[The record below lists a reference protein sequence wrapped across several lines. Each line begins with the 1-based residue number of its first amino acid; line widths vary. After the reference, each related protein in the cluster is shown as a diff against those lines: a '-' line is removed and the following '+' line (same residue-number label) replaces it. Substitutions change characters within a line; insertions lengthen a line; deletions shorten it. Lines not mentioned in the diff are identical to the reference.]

1 MQLQLIANALIQR
14 KLNLRQ
20 LFRTYVERTGEDTYV
35 KVIRFTHFVK
45 LIRDLRVFRL
55 NDTTEGGGEAEDEL
69 SYLIEEML
77 EQIGV
82 MR

>member
-1 MQLQLIANALIQR
+1 
-14 KLNLRQ
+14 
-20 LFRTYVERTGEDTYV
+20 
-35 KVIRFTHFVK
+35 VK

-55 NDTTEGGGEAEDEL
+55 NDTTEGGGEGEDEL